1 MEMEPNRRLNKGRR
15 VTGNLDSQKR
25 NRFLSK
31 GGMGGGSHNNSISVK
46 ELVKECRRVV
56 KTVEA

>member
-1 MEMEPNRRLNKGRR
+1 MDLNKGRR